1 MATSEFPFTIFQVE
15 KEILEHNRLLALS
28 PRPDPRRP
36 THLLHSAILRTMRN
50 ELSPQKG
57 DLDVSTTHLTEAVLL
72 PFQTSQEVV
81 YMFFQLASILLSR
94 SSQYEQPEDIVSS
107 VKYFRFIR
115 TNFHPLGTF
124 NIPHYQLTSRLVRA
138 LSMKLMSGSGGA
150 TQDMEEMVALTH
162 EILYSGGVSS
172 LTTSDLI
179 DAIVP
184 FSIAVAETHRLN
196 DANQPPER
204 VIQVLR
210 KAMVLIPDLRVSH
223 ALAHCLAVR
232 FLMAHDLSDY
242 EEAIAIADK
251 IVAAHSPGDRLT
263 PTQRHSIE
271 LIKVLAVSRLNSY
284 SRPEYLEDAIHRLHT
299 LTCLPS
305 LPNQDRA
312 RLAVSPDNCERQ
324 RFNYFGITGNSRETP
339 PNPSGEYLTYFFF
352 QRPAPRDW
360 GTAQLL
366 EKVELLK
373 EILGTIPDVR
383 ITDVEAAVE
392 LGRSLLPSQHSISND
407 RLWYLPAIVFAQIL
421 HQAHQ
426 CTNRL
431 DYLDEA
437 ITTHRDLRNVSA
449 QKPVHYQM
457 GEGLLRSL
465 IARCNLLHL
474 EQDIEEVMQLFPEV
488 VNDGSTEA
496 FRRFQIS
503 YGWAHNAR
511 IYAHPSTS
519 IAYKTAMSLME
530 ETLVFSPTLQIQHFL
545 LVRVPTKVRGL
556 PLDYASYQIETGR
569 IKQAIETLERGRAL
583 LWSEMRGLRT
593 STDQLRTADPA
604 LAERFAAINRDLERV
619 TMSVAQNE
627 NMEMGDG
634 EAGPGMDAFGRLLL
648 RQRKLSEERGSLIT
662 HIQSLSGLGNFL
674 KPLPFDALNCAAIHG
689 PVIIINQSRW
699 RSDIII
705 LHKDS
710 PPSVIFTPPNFHNRA
725 NQLRDQLLRTQKEK
739 GLDSIDYDLTLA
751 SVLADLYELVGRP
764 VIERLH
770 QLNIPEKSRV
780 WWCPT
785 SAFCSFPLHAMGP
798 IPSDNGD
805 RLYFMDLYICSYTPT
820 LSALIESC
828 KPGSSKTL
836 SSLSLLLVAQPE
848 TLPGARSEIDVVQAV
863 GSPVTT
869 LVSEKATPTAVIA
882 GLRDHRF
889 VHFVCHGLLETGKPF
904 DASFEL
910 HGDNLTL
917 LKIVRSQLPA
927 AEFAFLSACHTAELT
942 EASISDEGLHLAAA
956 MQFCGFR
963 SVIGTMWAMADTDG
977 ADLSKHFYKY
987 VFSESPGRR
996 GVPHYERSA
1005 RALQFAVKKLR
1016 RKRGMTLERWV
1027 NFVHFGA

>member
-1 MATSEFPFTIFQVE
+1 
-15 KEILEHNRLLALS
+15 
-28 PRPDPRRP
+28 
-36 THLLHSAILRTMRN
+36 MRN
-50 ELSPQKG
+50 ELSPQKAT
-57 DLDVSTTHLTEAVLL
+57 STCPPPISQEAVLL
-72 PFQTSQEVV
+72 PFPNQSRSGLYVFPARIYPPFT
-81 YMFFQLASILLSR
+81 LLTLILLLYSNELPSPR
-94 SSQYEQPEDIVSS
+94 HFQ
-107 VKYFRFIR
+107 
-115 TNFHPLGTF
+115 HP
-124 NIPHYQLTSRLVRA
+124 A
-138 LSMKLMSGSGGA
+138 LSTYIASGSSA
-150 TQDMEEMVALTH
+150 VH
-162 EILYSGGVSS
+162 EIDVGVWRCDTGHGGDGGPYSRNPLLWWRLESHDKRPNRCHC
-172 LTTSDLI
+172 TI
-179 DAIVP
+179 
-184 FSIAVAETHRLN
+184 SIAVAETHRLN

-210 KAMVLIPDLRVSH
+210 KAM
-223 ALAHCLAVR
+223 
-232 FLMAHDLSDY
+232 DLSDY

-271 LIKVLAVSRLNSY
+271 LIK
-284 SRPEYLEDAIHRLHT
+284 YLEDAIHRLHT

-324 RFNYFGITGNSRETP
+324 RAVNYFGITGNSRETP

-392 LGRSLLPSQHSISND
+392 LG
-407 RLWYLPAIVFAQIL
+407 
-421 HQAHQ
+421 
-426 CTNRL
+426 RL

-593 STDQLRTADPA
+593 STDQLQ
-604 LAERFAAINRDLERV
+604 RFAAINRDLERV

-739 GLDSIDYDLTLA
+739 GLDSIDYDHSSFCPRRSIRARGKT
-751 SVLADLYELVGRP
+751 SHRETPPVKHSGKISCLVVP
-764 VIERLH
+764 DIRL
-770 QLNIPEKSRV
+770 L
-780 WWCPT
+780 
-785 SAFCSFPLHAMGP
+785 F
-798 IPSDNGD
+798 
-805 RLYFMDLYICSYTPT
+805 
-820 LSALIESC
+820 
-828 KPGSSKTL
+828 L
-836 SSLSLLLVAQPE
+836 SSSCDGSYSVRQWRQALLYGSVHLFVYPDALRAHRILQTWLIQNVVQPFVLLVAQPE
-848 TLPGARSEIDVVQAV
+848 TLPGARSEIDVVQLDS
-863 GSPVTT
+863 GPQG
-869 LVSEKATPTAVIA
+869 PPI
-882 GLRDHRF
+882 R
-889 VHFVCHGLLETGKPF
+889 HFVCHGLLET
-904 DASFEL
+904 
-910 HGDNLTL
+910 
-917 LKIVRSQLPA
+917 
-927 AEFAFLSACHTAELT
+927 EFAFLSACHTAELT
-942 EASISDEGLHLAAA
+942 EASIPTKDLHLAAA
-956 MQFCGFR
+956 MQFCGFPAA
-963 SVIGTMWAMADTDG
+963 VIGTMWAMADTDG

-1016 RKRGMTLERWV
+1016 RKRGMTLERWSTL
-1027 NFVHFGA
+1027 FIFGA